1 MNEKYDLI
9 CVFKPNTPEERMD
22 AVLSK
27 IDKKL
32 KSLGGEILRTM
43 KIGIRRVHTRMRK
56 FKTIHD
62 GFFVECEISSPAKG
76 PFEVESILHVTEEL
90 MRHILTKAKVVPVP
104 VQEKPSEEK
113 VEINPEMLIGK
124 PE

>member
-9 CVFKPNTPEERMD
+9 CVFKPNTPEERVD

-32 KSLGGEILRTM
+32 KSLGGEIT
-43 KIGIRRVHTRMRK
+43 KTNKVGIRRVHTRMRK

-62 GFFVECEISSPAKG
+62 GLFIDCEISSPAKG
-76 PFEVESILHVTEEL
+76 PAEVEGILHVTEDL
-90 MRHILTKAKVVPVP
+90 MRHILTKAKEVPLP

>member
-9 CVFKPNTPEERMD
+9 CVFKPNSQEERID

-32 KSLGGEILRTM
+32 KSLGGEITRTE

-56 FKTIHD
+56 FKTIRD
-62 GFFVECEISSPAKG
+62 GLFVECDISSPSKG
-76 PFEVESILHVTEEL
+76 PAEVEAILHVTEDL
-90 MRHILTKAKVVPVP
+90 MRHILTKAKEVPMP